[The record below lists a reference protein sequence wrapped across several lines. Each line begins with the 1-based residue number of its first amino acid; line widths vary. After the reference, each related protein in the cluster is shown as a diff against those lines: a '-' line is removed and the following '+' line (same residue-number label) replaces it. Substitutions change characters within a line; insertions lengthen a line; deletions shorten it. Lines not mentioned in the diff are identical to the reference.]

1 MPARLINS
9 HSTRLPGRADR
20 RSIARFSA
28 VRLPHLARTV
38 APEHRLRPNLATSD
52 SRFVEPLQRDLFE
65 SDFAVR
71 KNGPRPSRCS

>member
-1 MPARLINS
+1 VRVSDGAPRIARFASHPRAMPARLINS

-52 SRFVEPLQRDLFE
+52 SRFV
-65 SDFAVR
+65 
-71 KNGPRPSRCS
+71 